1 MNQRIRL
8 RNTQIRQQHSRLH
21 IHRLLF
27 QFLPAPLRVLMK
39 HHIAIPIRAHL
50 RNGHAEVGNLQEIQL
65 RLLRNRIQVRIAHQ
79 RMVDRQHA
87 APRHEINHIHQQIA
101 GDPHQNIR
109 FEQRAKL
116 LRLAHLVHHD
126 RFIPPNLRFTRFLRP
141 YRHFPLKQ
149 PAQFVHVADAPAVA
163 LRVFT
168 VRYVQNHRRCG
179 RRELLVDVVVAIR
192 GDANRVGF
200 VEIEMDRS
208 LARVANRR
216 RDRLEGRE
224 KRRGDELAEAEE
236 AGREVGAVE
245 KVEGVRGGVE
255 GLENGEIFVGVGVF
269 GFA

>member
-21 IHRLLF
+21 IHGLLF

-39 HHIAIPIRAHL
+39 HHVAIPIRAHL

-65 RLLRNRIQVRIAHQ
+65 RLFRYRIQVRIAHQ
-79 RMVDRQHA
+79 RRIDRQHA
-87 APRHEINHIHQQIA
+87 APRHQINHIHQQIA

-149 PAQFVHVADAPAVA
+149 PAQFVHVADASAVA
-163 LRVFT
+163 LRVFA

-245 KVEGVRGGVE
+245 KAEGVRGGVE